1 MFTDTMQRW
10 VEGVRDVASRFSL
23 TRLLY
28 PLFDRQTSTPLNSAG
43 LVIHGTASTVA
54 KTGASDFYAL
64 ASGVLVKIA
73 AATDMPALVGTV
85 VNATFNVFCF
95 FVDAAGTKTVA
106 MGTAGSTLAKVAFP
120 QFPEGKALIGFIIIN
135 PTGTGNFVGGTTALD
150 DATVV
155 PNTAYVSPTG
165 GFDPYALTGLPATP

>member
-1 MFTDTMQRW
+1 MFTDTMVRW
-10 VEGVRDVASRFSL
+10 LHAIKDSTNRFNL

-28 PLFDRQTSTPLNSAG
+28 PLFDRETSTPLNSAG
-43 LVIHGTASTVA
+43 LVIHGAGGTVP
-54 KTGASDFYAL
+54 KIGASDFYAL
-64 ASGVLVKIA
+64 ANGIMVKIA
-73 AATDMPALVGTV
+73 ASTDMPALAGTV

-95 FVDAAGTKTVA
+95 FVDSGGTKTSV

-155 PNTAYVSPTG
+155 PNTVYVSPNG
-165 GFDPYALTGLPATP
+165 GFDPYCLTGLATTP